1 MTNLFI
7 NISGELPRLEERLE
21 SFQTELDPEPAAP
34 EQNKPG
40 ALRVLVDIIETL
52 VLSALLFAAINVIS
66 ARIRV
71 DGHSMLPTLNTG
83 EFVIVN
89 KLAYKIGGP
98 EYGDIIVFHFPR
110 DPEQEYIKRVIGL
123 PGDHIVVANKHVQVN
138 GTILDEPYIAAPPL
152 YEADWTVPDNSL
164 FVLGDNRNNSSD
176 SHTWGAVPMDYVVGK
191 ALFIY
196 WPIDKWGFL
205 GSYSTSSL
213 EASKVKTQSSA
224 ILQPSFSLPLSW
236 LRP

>member
-1 MTNLFI
+1 M
-7 NISGELPRLEERLE
+7 EARLEG
-21 SFQTELDPEPAAP
+21 FQTEVDPEPAVP
-34 EQNKPG
+34 EQNNPG
-40 ALRVLVDIIETL
+40 ALRVLLDIIETL
-52 VLSALLFAAINVIS
+52 VLSALLFAAINVVS

-71 DGHSMLPTLNTG
+71 DGQSMLPTLNTG

-89 KLAYKIGGP
+89 KLAYKIGSP

-123 PGDHIVVANKHVQVN
+123 PGDRIVIANKHVQVN
-138 GTILDEPYIAAPPL
+138 GIVLDEPYIAAPPL
-152 YEADWTVPDNSL
+152 YESDWTVPENSL

-176 SHTWGAVPMDYVVGK
+176 SHTWGPVPMDYVVGK
-191 ALFIY
+191 ALFVY

-213 EASKVKTQSSA
+213 GAVKVKDHSSGL
-224 ILQPSFSLPLSW
+224 LQPSLPLADAQTTVWIQS
-236 LRP
+236 PIFSH

>member
-1 MTNLFI
+1 MEV
-7 NISGELPRLEERLE
+7 SLEG
-21 SFQTELDPEPAAP
+21 FQTEIDPEPAVP
-34 EQNKPG
+34 EHHQPG
-40 ALRVLVDIIETL
+40 ALRVLLDIVETL
-52 VLSALLFAAINVIS
+52 VLSALLFAAINVVS

-71 DGHSMLPTLNTG
+71 DGQSMLPTLNTG

-89 KLAYKIGGP
+89 KLAYKIGSP

-123 PGDHIVVANKHVQVN
+123 PGDRIVIANKHVQVN
-138 GTILDEPYIAAPPL
+138 GIVLDEPYIAAPPL
-152 YEADWTVPDNSL
+152 YDADWTVPENSL

-176 SHTWGAVPMDYVVGK
+176 SHTWGPVPMDYVVGK

-205 GSYSTSSL
+205 NSYSTSSL
-213 EASKVKTQSSA
+213 GANQIKDPSSSRRLPQSRWA
-224 ILQPSFSLPLSW
+224 GAQETTWILSTTSSH
-236 LRP
+236 

>member
-1 MTNLFI
+1 M
-7 NISGELPRLEERLE
+7 EARLEG
-21 SFQTELDPEPAAP
+21 FQTEIDPEPAAP

-40 ALRVLVDIIETL
+40 ALRVLLDIVETL
-52 VLSALLFAAINVIS
+52 VLSALLFAAINVVS

-71 DGHSMLPTLNTG
+71 DGQSMLPTLNTG

-89 KLAYKIGGP
+89 KLAYKIGSP

-123 PGDHIVVANKHVQVN
+123 PGDRIVIANKHVQVN
-138 GTILDEPYIAAPPL
+138 GILLDEPYIAAPPL
-152 YEADWTVPDNSL
+152 YNADWTVPENSL

-176 SHTWGAVPMDYVVGK
+176 SHTWGPVPMDYVVGK
-191 ALFIY
+191 ALFVY

-205 GSYSTSSL
+205 GAYSTSSL
-213 EASKVKTQSSA
+213 GTSKMKDHSSGRM
-224 ILQPSFSLPLSW
+224 QPSLPLAVPQKTAWILS
-236 LRP
+236 PTSSH